1 MKDNTPILME
11 SEEQAAPWNQK
22 TKFIEVTISQT
33 LSSTQKIEVSEDF
46 RYNRDKLE
54 SFVLDQIMLPS
65 DYIENADNFKWNID
79 DFAVI

>member
-11 SEEQAAPWNQK
+11 SEEQIAPWNQK